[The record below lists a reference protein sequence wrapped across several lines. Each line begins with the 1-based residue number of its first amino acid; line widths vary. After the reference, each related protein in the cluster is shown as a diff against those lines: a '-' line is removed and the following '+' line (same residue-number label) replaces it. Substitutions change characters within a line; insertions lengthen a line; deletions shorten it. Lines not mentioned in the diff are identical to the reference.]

1 MKLQMVA
8 MGVYQV
14 EVVNNIVNKC
24 KSRYGDRFKYYLTGS
39 YARNEESFKDYDIAI
54 YDTENDNRDW
64 ESLLKLFFNKYQK
77 DGKSIDAQISQY
89 IPEVIKMTGKELYKN
104 RDRIVKRYTYS
115 DENLGKYNGKVRKDW
130 GYVKY
135 KNVNGN
141 LWEKEVM
148 LVKPKHRLMG
158 LDKIK
163 RIYVE
168 I

>member
-1 MKLQMVA
+1 M
-8 MGVYQV
+8 

-24 KSRYGDRFKYYLTGS
+24 KSKYGDRFKYYLTGS

-89 IPEVIKMTGKELYKN
+89 IPEVMQMTGQELYKN
-104 RDRIVKRYTYS
+104 RDRIVKRYVYS
-115 DENLGKYNGKVRKDW
+115 DETLEDWEYIKYNNI
-130 GYVKY
+130 Y
-135 KNVNGN
+135 GN
-141 LWEKEVM
+141 LWEKQIM
-148 LVKPKHRLMG
+148 LVKPKHRSMG
-158 LDKIK
+158 LDKIQ
-163 RIYVE
+163 RIYME

>member
-1 MKLQMVA
+1 MKLQMVV
-8 MGVYQV
+8 MEVYQV

-89 IPEVIKMTGKELYKN
+89 IPEVMQMTGQELYKN
-104 RDRIVKRYTYS
+104 RDRIVKRYVYS
-115 DENLGKYNGKVRKDW
+115 DETLEDWEYIKYNNI
-130 GYVKY
+130 Y
-135 KNVNGN
+135 GN
-141 LWEKEVM
+141 LWEKQIM
-148 LVKPKHRLMG
+148 LVKPKHRSMG
-158 LDKIK
+158 LDKIQ
-163 RIYVE
+163 RIYME

>member
-1 MKLQMVA
+1 
-8 MGVYQV
+8 V
-14 EVVNNIVNKC
+14 EVVNKIVSDCRDKY
-24 KSRYGDRFKYYLTGS
+24 KDRFKYYLTGS
-39 YARNEESFKDYDIAI
+39 YARNESGFRDYDVAI
-54 YDTENDNRDW
+54 YDTKDDNKDW
-64 ESLLKLFFNKYQK
+64 EYLLGEFFNKK
-77 DGKSIDAQISQY
+77 DIDGKPIDAQISQY
-89 IPEVIKMTGKELYKN
+89 IPEVMQMTGKELYTN

-115 DENLGKYNGKVRKDW
+115 DENLGKYNGNVRKDW

>member
-1 MKLQMVA
+1 MKLQMVD
-8 MGVYQV
+8 MEVHQV

-89 IPEVIKMTGKELYKN
+89 IPEVMQMTGQELYKN
-104 RDRIVKRYTYS
+104 RDRIVKRYVYS
-115 DENLGKYNGKVRKDW
+115 DGTLEDWEYIKYNNI
-130 GYVKY
+130 Y
-135 KNVNGN
+135 GN
-141 LWEKEVM
+141 LWEKQIM
-148 LVKPKHRLMG
+148 LVKPKHRSMG
-158 LDKIK
+158 LDKIQ
-163 RIYVE
+163 RIYME

>member
-89 IPEVIKMTGKELYKN
+89 IPEVMQMTGKELYKN
-104 RDRIVKRYTYS
+104 RDRIVKRYVYS
-115 DENLGKYNGKVRKDW
+115 NEKLEDWKYIKYNNI
-130 GYVKY
+130 Y
-135 KNVNGN
+135 GN
-141 LWEKEVM
+141 LWEKQVM
-148 LVKPKHRLMG
+148 LVKPKHRAMG

-163 RIYVE
+163 RIYIE